1 MNGKEFLESKG
12 WTKDS
17 PTVGGAF
24 WMGMVE
30 ILEEYYQHK
39 SKAENLQSV
48 EQTDNKM
55 EIYLL
60 EQDLNNGY
68 DTYDSVV
75 VIAENEDEARKIHPG
90 GEYEQDFYDWVQF
103 NQIDQIK
110 VTHIGTATEEQK
122 KGVLL
127 ASFNAG

>member
-1 MNGKEFLESKG
+1 
-12 WTKDS
+12 
-17 PTVGGAF
+17 
-24 WMGMVE
+24 
-30 ILEEYYQHK
+30 
-39 SKAENLQSV
+39 
-48 EQTDNKM
+48 M

-60 EQDLNNGY
+60 EQDLNSGY

-75 VIAENEDEARKIHPG
+75 VIAENEDEARKIHPSSFVTHIKNSKWMGTYSGGLKIG
-90 GEYEQDFYDWVQF
+90 GEYEQLSSDWVKF
-103 NQIDQIK
+103 DQIEQIK